1 MDTNNHELW
10 EKAKA
15 GLFKLNKLN
24 KHNNFISTQTVPALL
39 LSVFKNPKFLA

>member
-24 KHNNFISTQTVPALL
+24 KHNKLHLYANRARSPPLRF
-39 LSVFKNPKFLA
+39 